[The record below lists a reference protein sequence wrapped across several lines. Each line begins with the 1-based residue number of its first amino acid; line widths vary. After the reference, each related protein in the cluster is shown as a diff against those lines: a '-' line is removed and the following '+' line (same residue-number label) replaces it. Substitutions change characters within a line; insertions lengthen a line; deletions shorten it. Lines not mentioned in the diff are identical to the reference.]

1 MTISERLF
9 KIIEDKGITAYRLS
23 KLTGIP
29 SRTVFDWRK
38 KNTNPGADK
47 IMVICEALEITP
59 EELLIGKPADEVPAY
74 DHTVSADGIDMQI
87 MRDYLELSEAKKKRL
102 LAYMSMLQNTKE
114 REESGDE

>member
-9 KIIEDKGITAYRLS
+9 KIMESKGITAYKLS

-47 IMVICEALEITP
+47 IMVICGALQITP
-59 EELLIGKPADEVPAY
+59 EELLIGKPTDDVPAY
-74 DHTVSADGIDMQI
+74 DQTVTADGIDMQI
-87 MRDYLELSEAKKKRL
+87 IKEYLDLTESKKKRL
-102 LAYMSMLQNTKE
+102 LAYASMLQNTKE
-114 REESGDE
+114 

>member
-9 KIIEDKGITAYRLS
+9 KIMEQKGITAYRLS
-23 KLTGIP
+23 KMTGIP

-59 EELLIGKPADEVPAY
+59 EELLIGKDEGHDAILTNPQVY
-74 DHTVSADGIDMQI
+74 TDDLEMKII
-87 MRDYLELSEAKKKRL
+87 RDCRELSDSKKKRL
-102 LAYMSMLQNTKE
+102 LAYASMLMNAKE
-114 REESGDE
+114 